1 MAGLLRAIIV
11 TCLCYFALERI
22 WFSDKNPLAKE
33 KKKEY
38 EKKFI
43 FAQQFSLLKCYSN
56 LNNTPVL

>member
-22 WFSDKNPLAKE
+22 SFSDRTPLAKE

-43 FAQQFSLLKCYSN
+43 FAAIFFIEMLF
-56 LNNTPVL
+56 

>member
-33 KKKEY
+33 KRKNMR
-38 EKKFI
+38 KKFI
-43 FAQQFSLLKCYSN
+43 FAAIFFIEMLF
-56 LNNTPVL
+56 

>member
-33 KKKEY
+33 KRKNMRKNLFSE
-38 EKKFI
+38 
-43 FAQQFSLLKCYSN
+43 QFSLLKCYSN
-56 LNNTPVL
+56 LNNIPVL

>member
-1 MAGLLRAIIV
+1 MRINGGTSRAIIV

-43 FAQQFSLLKCYSN
+43 FAAIFFIEMLF
-56 LNNTPVL
+56 